1 MKHEAHAFV
10 FYFQFSFCVFLSV
23 RSVCSLGHWTCR
35 APVVQVAAVVFV
47 YIWKKYSWAWG
58 WWKED
63 WRLYQISNQHKY
75 LKYCSADLFRELILN
90 LTFFLKQGLI
100 IYQATSQ
107 PHWEV
112 LSVKRGLQSKFRQ
125 SHQGSVYKV
134 SEALKLVIPGDIIAI
149 VHLDTLSGIQS
160 WMSHCST
167 LLNSL
172 SVVIMENRQTHNT
185 GDWRRDQMKLER
197 TKLIWSWIKSNL
209 EDWPN
214 RIKAEM

>member
-1 MKHEAHAFV
+1 MLL
-10 FYFQFSFCVFLSV
+10 YFIFNFLPVCFCPFS
-23 RSVCSLGHWTCR
+23 RSARWGTHWTCR

-90 LTFFLKQGLI
+90 LTFFLKPGYLS
-100 IYQATSQ
+100 TS
-107 PHWEV
+107 
-112 LSVKRGLQSKFRQ
+112 LKLRSVKCDEGLQSKFRQ